1 MVIGYF
7 IIIFI
12 YLFIVYVSI
21 NFKKL
26 YVYMYD
32 VLINVVIF
40 VYKINLLRDIKF

>member
-12 YLFIVYVSI
+12 NLFIVYVSI
-21 NFKKL
+21 NLKKL
-26 YVYMYD
+26 YAYMYD
-32 VLINVVIF
+32 VSINVVIF